1 MNMQKNLKVE
11 DEVFSLASELIRRFP
26 DKETHECNFAQ
37 ELAEFMNDDDFL
49 YELPETP
56 HYLERSGLAKI
67 QSTDSY
73 YAPENYLKNRIMRAP
88 GDTSCLQKPR
98 GKRVLSYF
106 NSLSR
111 QDIVVRGFFAM
122 SFNLTALEGWFE
134 KHLLSKTRTISGVA
148 INVPEGW
155 KWFDE
160 LHGIYQFGALGRVEQ
175 GRGDI
180 GKIFRVAMNLF
191 EETPQAISI
200 TALSERTGIEKK
212 VIRTRLGEINKKLR
226 KLGLNLV
233 GGGGYY
239 RIKSTK
245 KNEN

>member
-11 DEVFSLASELIRRFP
+11 DEVFQIASELVRRFSN
-26 DKETHECNFAQ
+26 KETHECNFAM
-37 ELAEFMNDDDFL
+37 ERAEFMNDDDFI

-56 HYLERSGLAKI
+56 QFLERNNLADILSDDSAIVTPSFWIHYGMGRYSIYQPEINEKRKFNFNCLSSRKI
-67 QSTDSY
+67 
-73 YAPENYLKNRIMRAP
+73 N
-88 GDTSCLQKPR
+88 
-98 GKRVLSYF
+98 
-106 NSLSR
+106 
-111 QDIVVRGFFAM
+111 VRGFYLVA
-122 SFNLTALEGWFE
+122 FNIEAIINWYENELNLKIGKIKSVE
-134 KHLLSKTRTISGVA
+134 KIPK
-148 INVPEGW
+148 GW

-160 LHGIYQFGALGRVEQ
+160 LHGIYQFGAFGRVEQ
-175 GRGDI
+175 DRGDI

-239 RIKSTK
+239 RIKSTQN
-245 KNEN
+245 NEN

>member
-1 MNMQKNLKVE
+1 MNMQKNTKVE
-11 DEVFSLASELIRRFP
+11 EEVFRLASELVRRFSN
-26 DKETHECNFAQ
+26 KKIHECNFAM
-37 ELAEFMNDDDFL
+37 ERAEFMNDDDFT

-56 HYLERSGLAKI
+56 QFLISKNLAEI
-67 QSTDSY
+67 LSED
-73 YAPENYLKNRIMRAP
+73 YAIVAPSFWTHFGMGWYSIYQPEVNE
-88 GDTSCLQKPR
+88 
-98 GKRVLSYF
+98 KRELNF
-106 NSLSR
+106 NSLRSR
-111 QDIVVRGFFAM
+111 RINVRGFYSVA
-122 SFNLTALEGWFE
+122 FNIEAIINWYENELNLRIGKIKSIEKIPKGWE
-134 KHLLSKTRTISGVA
+134 WL
-148 INVPEGW
+148 
-155 KWFDE
+155 DE
-160 LHGIYQFGALGRVEQ
+160 LHGIYQFGVLGRVEQ

-245 KNEN
+245 NNEN